1 MSKETHVSDYE
12 VLEEIGSGMFGRVMK
27 IKHRTKGTILAWKEI
42 HYKSMDDKEKIL
54 IVNEVNL
61 LRELR
66 FPLFSFLHYSLY
78 FLKDILTL

>member
-1 MSKETHVSDYE
+1 MSKETHLSDYE

-27 IKHRTKGTILAWKEI
+27 IKHRIKGTILAWKEI

-66 FPLFSFLHYSLY
+66 FFFSFILY
-78 FLKDILTL
+78 FH